1 MENRRHTSYIILIIV
16 LAAGLQPA
24 SLAAES
30 SSIQL
35 QNNDKTGQLH
45 VLIEGREIFTY
56 QYTSWLDLPHIF
68 PMLSPSGKNL
78 LVQQNEPY
86 PHHRAFYFGD
96 TVRFKG
102 NRQVSI
108 YNALYSGQSI
118 GTNAYGPP
126 YLDHI
131 RHVEFVR
138 LEIEDKRAVIE
149 ANLKWEMDGSIPILD
164 EKRHMVVHPLEDGEY
179 FIDITYTL
187 TAAYGDVEF
196 VSDDVHYA
204 WPFLRIHPKFS
215 GQNGGT
221 IISDNGAQGEEATNM
236 KVALWVDYSNTVE
249 GVTEGVAV
257 FQKPDGH
264 DHRWLTREYGIFGP
278 RRPDN
283 ISGKPFVLTRGES
296 LKQHAG
302 ILVHRG
308 NASSGKV
315 SATYQNYINSYTN
328 HKSITAPPG
337 TVKES

>member
-1 MENRRHTSYIILIIV
+1 MKIHRHLFSLFLCVV
-16 LAAGLQPA
+16 LSAGLQTVN
-24 SLAAES
+24 LGAES
-30 SSIQL
+30 SSIRL
-35 QNNDKTGQLH
+35 QKNDRIGQLH
-45 VLIEGREIFTY
+45 VLIDSREAFTY

-102 NRQVSI
+102 DRKVSI

-118 GTNAYGPP
+118 GANAYGPP

-138 LEIEDKRAVIE
+138 LETEDNRAVIE
-149 ANLKWEMDGSIPILD
+149 ANLKWEMDGSIPVLD
-164 EKRHMVVHPLEDGEY
+164 EKRNMVVYPLEDGEY
-179 FIDITYTL
+179 LIDITYTL

-221 IISDNGAQGEEATNM
+221 IISNNGAQGEEATNM
-236 KVALWVDYSNTVE
+236 KVALWVDYSNTVK
-249 GVTEGVAV
+249 GKTEGVAV
-257 FQKPDGH
+257 FQKPDGF

-278 RRPDN
+278 RRSDN
-283 ISGKPFVLTRGES
+283 LSGKPFVLTKGES
-296 LKQHAG
+296 LTQRTG

-308 NASSGKV
+308 NAKTGRVAERYKTYISSEWK
-315 SATYQNYINSYTN
+315 
-328 HKSITAPPG
+328 
-337 TVKES
+337 

>member
-1 MENRRHTSYIILIIV
+1 MNIRRHLPHLV
-16 LAAGLQPA
+16 LCFIFAAGLQTA
-24 SLAAES
+24 NLAAES

-35 QNNDKTGQLH
+35 QKNDKLGQLH
-45 VLIEGREIFTY
+45 VLIDGREAFTY
-56 QYTSWLDLPHIF
+56 QYTSWLDLPHIY

-96 TVRFKG
+96 TVRLNG
-102 NRQVSI
+102 SRQVSI

-118 GTNAYGPP
+118 GANAYGPP
-126 YLDHI
+126 YRDHI

-138 LEIEDKRAVIE
+138 LETEDNKAVIE
-149 ANLKWEMDGSIPILD
+149 ANLRWEMDGSFPILD
-164 EKRHMVVHPLEDGEY
+164 EKRYMFVYPMEDGEY
-179 FIDITYTL
+179 FIDLTYTL

-215 GQNGGT
+215 GQNGGI
-221 IISDNGAQGEEATNM
+221 IISDSGAQGEEATNM
-236 KVALWVDYSNTVE
+236 KVALWVDYSNTLE

-283 ISGKPFVLTRGES
+283 LSGKPFLLTRGES
-296 LKQHAG
+296 LTQRAG
-302 ILVHRG
+302 ILIHRG
-308 NASSGKV
+308 DAKTGRIAERYKK
-315 SATYQNYINSYTN
+315 YITSEW
-328 HKSITAPPG
+328 K
-337 TVKES
+337 